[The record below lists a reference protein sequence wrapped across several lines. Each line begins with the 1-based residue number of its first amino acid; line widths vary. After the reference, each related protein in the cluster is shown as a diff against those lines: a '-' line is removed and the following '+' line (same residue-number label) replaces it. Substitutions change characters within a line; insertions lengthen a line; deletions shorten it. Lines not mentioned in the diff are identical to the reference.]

1 MILILCGI
9 MLAQAT
15 VNEEI
20 FQDESTGTTDSTSVV
35 RVVDH
40 STVYQP
46 TIFVIED

>member
-20 FQDESTGTTDSTSVV
+20 LQGEPAGTTDSTSVV

-40 STVYQP
+40 STVFQP
-46 TIFVIED
+46 AFFVIED